1 MAILGVQA
9 AQWTVLHLISI
20 QLSWQDST
28 DHVGCNNS
36 CSPTFQNLMAEPAVS
51 CEWMLNS
58 DCFISDRQLWTL
70 GCSSRSGKIRAKM
83 RRLWNWFE
91 GLVYIRLIF
100 NRMQIKDLSFFDK
113 FLIDCKWPLHY
124 QLLDKRVLKT
134 SIFSEGRLYQCIS
147 DGLSC
152 CTSHFRS
159 TALIV
164 WNVPQEVVK
173 YERQCADFEMDLKDL
188 YYSSWPSIGF
198 KLKAFYFLI
207 NALLIASVLLIAS
220 YNINKFQKH
229 HYLARGGCISL
240 QQAACSKQCAF
251 SNVQSR

>member
-1 MAILGVQA
+1 M
-9 AQWTVLHLISI
+9 
-20 QLSWQDST
+20 
-28 DHVGCNNS
+28 
-36 CSPTFQNLMAEPAVS
+36 
-51 CEWMLNS
+51 
-58 DCFISDRQLWTL
+58 FI
-70 GCSSRSGKIRAKM
+70 
-83 RRLWNWFE
+83 
-91 GLVYIRLIF
+91 
-100 NRMQIKDLSFFDK
+100 
-113 FLIDCKWPLHY
+113 
-124 QLLDKRVLKT
+124 
-134 SIFSEGRLYQCIS
+134 EGRLYQCIS

-229 HYLARGGCISL
+229 HYLARGGCIRL
-240 QQAACSKQCAF
+240 QYAACSKLCAF
-251 SNVQSR
+251 SNVQSRYGTYRPIQCAFYSVKYLLCSLYCAVHIYFLANRARNYNYYDEIFPC